1 MAIHIGCGSWT
12 DKEYV
17 GVLYPKGVPST
28 ERLGV
33 YSQWFDRV
41 EVNSFYRAIPKREYV
56 ERWVAQTPAK
66 FTFDVKLT
74 REFSDGPAAAA
85 RGEVMSRFLYAAQPI
100 ITANKLGVFL
110 LPMPP
115 SFSPANHRLQE
126 LDTLIEKLAPYALAV
141 ELRHRDWLAVPQR
154 AETLDYFHAKK
165 LVWVS
170 TDAVSADAVRLMPR
184 LDVVTNPLHAYFR
197 LHGRNP
203 AYATAGSTDEG
214 HHHDYAAAELEEIAA
229 RIKSISKQ
237 AKDVHV
243 TLNNHAENFAPKAAI
258 TLKHLLGQPTLSAPP
273 EKPGRQ
279 VELF

>member
-17 GVLYPKGVPST
+17 GVLYPKGVPPR
-28 ERLGV
+28 ELLAV

-41 EVNSFYRAIPKREYV
+41 EANSFYRAIPKREYV

-66 FTFDVKLT
+66 FTFDVKLS
-74 REFSDGPAAAA
+74 REFSDDPAAAA
-85 RGEVMSRFLYAAQPI
+85 RGEAMGRFLHAAEPI
-100 ITANKLGVFL
+100 IAANKLGVFL

-115 SFSPANHRLQE
+115 SFSPAKHRLQE
-126 LDTLIEKLAPYALAV
+126 LDATIEKLAPHALAV
-141 ELRHRDWLAVPQR
+141 ELRHRDWLAGPQR

-170 TDAVSADAVRLMPR
+170 TDTVAADAARLMPL
-184 LDVVTNPLHAYFR
+184 LDVVTNPRHAYFR

-214 HHHDYAAAELEEIAA
+214 HHHDYTATELTEIAG
-229 RIKSISKQ
+229 RIKSVTKQ
-237 AKDVHV
+237 AKEVHV
-243 TLNNHAENFAPKAAI
+243 TLNNHAENFAPNAAI
-258 TLKHLLGQPTLSAPP
+258 KLCKLLGVPTLSAIP

-279 VELF
+279 EELF